1 MKHNVVVICAD
12 SFRWDNLT
20 VHGGTTVQ
28 TPVLD
33 NLATVSHVFENAYT
47 GSFPTAPHRCDVFTG
62 RYHFTNGG
70 WGPMPVELPTLAGA
84 VVAGGAQAHLEIDCP
99 NMIKENFFYQRG
111 FTSWN
116 WNRGQENDL
125 LAPLSF
131 AKTFTIPGDMDKYRK
146 EPHNPIHSLI
156 QYKANKAVRKIEKDE
171 DYYMAVTA
179 RNAADAISKMTDQQF
194 FLWVDMFD
202 PHEPF
207 DPPKHYFDL
216 YYPEFDGIL
225 YRSPCYGRQ
234 RKYTQ
239 EELRAI
245 QAAYW
250 GEVTMVDRWVGHILD
265 QLKVSGLDE
274 KTVVIFTSDHGYAL
288 GDNDGFTGK
297 NTFQLYNCLARIPLL
312 VSLPRMR
319 ANNSGSRSAHL
330 VQPVDI
336 TPTVLEAMGIA
347 PADGMTLDGTSL
359 LPIVEGEK
367 PEIRDVSVTGT
378 YAQKKPGTTQLG
390 NNLRI
395 NTAEYSLLF
404 PPKVD
409 GSPQPQALLYEL
421 SDLKEENDIIED
433 NMDVAMALYE
443 RYREFY
449 DKHNRTGEELTLL
462 SPEAC
467 KGNPPT
473 PDLP

>member
-1 MKHNVVVICAD
+1 MKQNVVVICAD

-33 NLATVSHVFENAYT
+33 NLAKVSHVFENAYA
-47 GSFPTAPHRCDVFTG
+47 GSFPTAPHRSDVFTG
-62 RYHFTNGG
+62 RYHFPNGG
-70 WGPMPVELPTLAGA
+70 WGPMPDLPTLAGS

-99 NMIKENFFYQRG
+99 NMIKDNFFYQRG
-111 FTSWN
+111 FSSWN

-125 LAPLSF
+125 LAPISF
-131 AKTFTIPGDMDKYRK
+131 ARTFSMPGDMEKYRN
-146 EPHNPIHSLI
+146 EPHNPVHSLK
-156 QYKANKAVRKIEKDE
+156 QYKANKVVRKIEKDE

-179 RNAADAISKMTDQQF
+179 RMAADAITKMTDQQF

-216 YYPEFDGIL
+216 YYPGYDGII

-234 RKYTQ
+234 TKYTQ
-239 EELRAI
+239 EELRAS

-265 QLKVSGLDE
+265 QIKVSGLDE
-274 KTVVIFTSDHGYAL
+274 NTLVIFTSDHGYAL
-288 GDNDGFTGK
+288 GDNNGYTGK
-297 NTFQLYNCLARIPLL
+297 NALPLYNCLARIPLL
-312 VSLPRMR
+312 ISLPEMR
-319 ANNSGSRSAHL
+319 ANGYGSQSAHL
-330 VQPVDI
+330 VQPIDI
-336 TPTVLEAMGIA
+336 TPTILEAMEIE
-347 PADGMTLDGTSL
+347 PADDMVLDGISL
-359 LPIVEGEK
+359 LPLARGEK
-367 PEIRDVSVTGT
+367 MEVRDMSVTGT
-378 YAQKKPGTTQLG
+378 YGQHIKGTTQLA

-395 NTAEYSLLF
+395 NTEAYSLLF
-404 PPKVD
+404 PPQ
-409 GSPQPQALLYEL
+409 GTGIPQPPAQLYKFD
-421 SDLKEENDIIED
+421 DLKEENNIID
-433 NMDVAMALYE
+433 DHMDVAMGLYE

-449 DKHNRTGEELTLL
+449 DKYNRTGDEMTLI

-467 KGNPPT
+467 KNNPLL